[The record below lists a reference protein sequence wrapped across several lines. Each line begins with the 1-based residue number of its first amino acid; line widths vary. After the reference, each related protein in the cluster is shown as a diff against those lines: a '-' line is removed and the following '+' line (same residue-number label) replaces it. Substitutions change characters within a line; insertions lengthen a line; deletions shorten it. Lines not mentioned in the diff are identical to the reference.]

1 MKTAFYLAVTV
12 INICLMVHYLRRA
25 VKAKSSKK
33 RIMLTFISQTERQYW
48 SPKMVAARKQL
59 ARELLG
65 SSPKGSAPQ
74 DVLWFFEN
82 VGKVVHAA
90 DYYKE
95 ISNNTLGYFAS
106 RWWAAIENYIAEERR
121 KRRDNFLFSY
131 FEHLATKVVRYR
143 TKPIDSEIER
153 FLETERDL

>member
-1 MKTAFYLAVTV
+1 
-12 INICLMVHYLRRA
+12 MVHYLRRA
-25 VKAKSSKK
+25 IKARSSKERFQ
-33 RIMLTFISQTERQYW
+33 RIMATFISEMERQYS

-74 DVLWFFEN
+74 DVLCFFEN
-82 VGKVVHAA
+82 VGRVVHAA

-95 ISNNTLGYFAS
+95 ISNDTFGYFAS
-106 RWWAAIENYIAEERR
+106 RWWAACENYIAEERR
-121 KRRDNFLFSY
+121 KRLDNFLFSY
-131 FEHLATKVVRYR
+131 FEHLATEVVRYR

-153 FLETERDL
+153 FLEIERDL